1 MNGNI
6 PHIKGVGDI
15 AGDAVSI
22 RYDADRFCMS
32 KNDNIQFLSSVAE
45 KMAAITK
52 PVKEINMQEKNRR
65 CFSCAVYCVR
75 MRNITGKPGISLT
88 AGCGARRFIRQ
99 EI

>member
-52 PVKEINMQEKNRR
+52 PVKEINMREKIGAV
-65 CFSCAVYCVR
+65 SHAQSIACAQPPDLCR
-75 MRNITGKPGISLT
+75 IQRET
-88 AGCGARRFIRQ
+88 
-99 EI
+99 